1 MYTDVIMMRFCVN
14 HMLMV
19 EEAVMVVVMIK
30 HLLMV
35 VGVVD
40 IGDGGG
46 EYTIGVGGVVI
57 IGGGE
62 LKKKLGNFSPN
73 EKKILMTIDIGG
85 GLTMQ
90 EQM

>member
-1 MYTDVIMMRFCVN
+1 MMSYCVN

-19 EEAVMVVVMIK
+19 LMAMVVVLMIK

-62 LKKKLGNFSPN
+62 LKKG
-73 EKKILMTIDIGG
+73 
-85 GLTMQ
+85 
-90 EQM
+90 

>member
-1 MYTDVIMMRFCVN
+1 
-14 HMLMV
+14 MLMV

-30 HLLMV
+30 NLLMV

-62 LKKKLGNFSPN
+62 LKKNWVIFH
-73 EKKILMTIDIGG
+73 
-85 GLTMQ
+85 
-90 EQM
+90 QMKRKY

>member
-1 MYTDVIMMRFCVN
+1 MMRYCVN

-19 EEAVMVVVMIK
+19 EEAVMIK

-62 LKKKLGNFSPN
+62 LKK
-73 EKKILMTIDIGG
+73 IG
-85 GLTMQ
+85 
-90 EQM
+90 

>member
-1 MYTDVIMMRFCVN
+1 MMRYCVN

-19 EEAVMVVVMIK
+19 EEAVMIN

-62 LKKKLGNFSPN
+62 LKKNWLIFN
-73 EKKILMTIDIGG
+73 
-85 GLTMQ
+85 
-90 EQM
+90 QMKRKY

>member
-1 MYTDVIMMRFCVN
+1 MMSYCVN

-19 EEAVMVVVMIK
+19 VKVAMVVVVMIK

-62 LKKKLGNFSPN
+62 LKKNWVIFH
-73 EKKILMTIDIGG
+73 
-85 GLTMQ
+85 
-90 EQM
+90 QMKRKY

>member
-1 MYTDVIMMRFCVN
+1 MMRYCVN

-19 EEAVMVVVMIK
+19 EEAVMIK

-62 LKKKLGNFSPN
+62 LKKNWVIFH
-73 EKKILMTIDIGG
+73 
-85 GLTMQ
+85 
-90 EQM
+90 QMKRKY

>member
-1 MYTDVIMMRFCVN
+1 MMRYCVN

-19 EEAVMVVVMIK
+19 EDTVMVMIK

-62 LKKKLGNFSPN
+62 LKKDWVIFH
-73 EKKILMTIDIGG
+73 
-85 GLTMQ
+85 
-90 EQM
+90 QMKRKY

>member
-1 MYTDVIMMRFCVN
+1 
-14 HMLMV
+14 MLMV
-19 EEAVMVVVMIK
+19 VKVAMVVVLMIK

-62 LKKKLGNFSPN
+62 LKKNG
-73 EKKILMTIDIGG
+73 
-85 GLTMQ
+85 
-90 EQM
+90 